1 MKYSKERANKLVNYL
16 AKIPISELL
25 ALTKDS
31 AQAVENQ
38 KYKEVINNILTDTFD
53 EISITTRGLLA
64 MFISLELSIRLEDLL
79 AKKAQDSQVFT
90 FSDN

>member
-16 AKIPISELL
+16 AKIATSELL

-38 KYKEVINNILTDTFD
+38 KYEEVINNILTDTFD

-79 AKKAQDSQVFT
+79 AKKAQDSQAFA